1 MIKHKSKKRG
11 GKVAVVASSRVSPH
25 LDIETEIQQK
35 MRPEQNE
42 IVSDS
47 FNLTLIDETPTTISL
62 EQLKLQP
69 EKHCFDIKPIN
80 LNAANK
86 LILNNKHANIEKEII
101 EMIKTI
107 NKNSLGKLKD
117 IVNTKINT
125 INKSSSANDI
135 QQIYLAL
142 IQDYKKNLT
151 ADAQIIET
159 NLNEFKQRL
168 TKGGGVLQ
176 HLYDNS
182 DPDLEAVEYIQ
193 YVKDRGD
200 ADVIADYENK
210 DLALIQ
216 TIVDSTNIPAIRTNI
231 LKKIDTLR
239 ITSNDYNKYD
249 SFFNFIFH
257 NKDKVSTK
265 KNLEIPAE
273 EKFEIT
279 NLKTKGARDENG
291 NQGNILSYTYDAYN
305 YNEDIVIDF
314 ERKLY
319 ENQEYIKEFMTKQN
333 DFIESNLNPME
344 RWTIRDYTSYTAN
357 PFYGAYKTSKILN
370 TSDWFHRYKAD
381 TENFIKMKFDN
392 AYLPQILKYIDTNS
406 KFSVLKT
413 YINNNLTRLLNIVQY
428 HGELSLDERY
438 SSYVADVQ
446 DKILFTQK
454 DWENILDIFEEDV
467 NKIIKK
473 MPTPENPIYCYRGV
487 TYHYVSLNAWDARG
501 VNPEYSLNC
510 YYLSRIT
517 SLSLYFDKAK
527 YFYESLDKA
536 GGENPDKHL
545 YRAVIMP
552 GCNMLFVSS
561 LSALPDEYEIILP
574 TYSVV
579 LDAKGWNEQ
588 LNKSVV
594 RNLEEYQRD
603 FNARALNRIKY
614 NNRTN
619 VKGICGREQDKLIS
633 SDIVIIGTFG
643 EDSIDGRLY

>member
-1 MIKHKSKKRG
+1 
-11 GKVAVVASSRVSPH
+11 
-25 LDIETEIQQK
+25 
-35 MRPEQNE
+35 
-42 IVSDS
+42 
-47 FNLTLIDETPTTISL
+47 
-62 EQLKLQP
+62 
-69 EKHCFDIKPIN
+69 
-80 LNAANK
+80 
-86 LILNNKHANIEKEII
+86 
-101 EMIKTI
+101 
-107 NKNSLGKLKD
+107 
-117 IVNTKINT
+117 
-125 INKSSSANDI
+125 
-135 QQIYLAL
+135 
-142 IQDYKKNLT
+142 
-151 ADAQIIET
+151 
-159 NLNEFKQRL
+159 
-168 TKGGGVLQ
+168 
-176 HLYDNS
+176 
-182 DPDLEAVEYIQ
+182 
-193 YVKDRGD
+193 
-200 ADVIADYENK
+200 
-210 DLALIQ
+210 
-216 TIVDSTNIPAIRTNI
+216 
-231 LKKIDTLR
+231 
-239 ITSNDYNKYD
+239 
-249 SFFNFIFH
+249 
-257 NKDKVSTK
+257 
-265 KNLEIPAE
+265 
-273 EKFEIT
+273 
-279 NLKTKGARDENG
+279 
-291 NQGNILSYTYDAYN
+291 
-305 YNEDIVIDF
+305 
-314 ERKLY
+314 
-319 ENQEYIKEFMTKQN
+319 
-333 DFIESNLNPME
+333 
-344 RWTIRDYTSYTAN
+344 
-357 PFYGAYKTSKILN
+357 
-370 TSDWFHRYKAD
+370 
-381 TENFIKMKFDN
+381 MKFDN